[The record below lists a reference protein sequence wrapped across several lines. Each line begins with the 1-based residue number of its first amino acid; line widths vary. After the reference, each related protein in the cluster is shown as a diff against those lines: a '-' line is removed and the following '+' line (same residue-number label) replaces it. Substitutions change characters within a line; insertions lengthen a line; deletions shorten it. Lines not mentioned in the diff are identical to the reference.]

1 MAKTNVPKGRTRQSR
16 RLNPDVVEEEEN
28 TSPDQAKDE
37 PEDAKTEVEDKPQS
51 EDKQT
56 KSASP
61 GVKNK
66 EDDKP
71 KTQGKNDSIDDKP
84 KEDKPE
90 HDKPEEHDKLEQ
102 DKPEEDKPE
111 EDKPEE
117 DKPEEDKPEEDKAVE
132 DKPVE
137 DKPMPANV
145 EEAQAQVTPSNV
157 QADTEEPLKEEELKD
172 EEDDEVDAV
181 IEVKGSAPRVSVSW
195 EKSEQRDQEMTEE
208 MTEDLTKN
216 DNTEISDEKEKA
228 STPVVLGEESEE
240 TSTEEKEDNDEEGEN
255 KDKNTE
261 ETEDIQDSEME
272 TATSEN
278 NECVSPKAE
287 KERVSSEGESEKGKK
302 RTVKAKRK
310 TQPSVDSSPS
320 KKPKLINDGYCVY
333 IGNLNKSKFYEDIK
347 NTLANCLMKHSLLV
361 QDIRLDKAKKH
372 AFVDLASEMDLNKAL
387 TLNGEKLLDQPMKVA
402 KAKVKE
408 AKVKV
413 KNRQQ
418 SKQTKNERTI
428 FVENIPFCA
437 TKEDVLKV
445 FPKATA
451 LRFLGGTDDPSK
463 GIAFVEFQNKEKAK
477 AALKLNGKAKI
488 QKRVLRVSA
497 VKVEPGAKKAKAK
510 SDSSKNAKTA
520 APPSDILYV
529 RNLPENVQENH
540 LKKVFKNAVHIN
552 IPQSDGKPKGYAFV
566 EFKSVA
572 QAETA
577 LKSAAKRKLMK
588 QPLKVTFGLKSR
600 KDLYLGPKERTVP
613 SKTLIVL
620 GLSERTS
627 HNTLMEAFEGA
638 LSSKILKDKGTGRTR
653 RFGFVD
659 FESVESCTVAK
670 EAADDIEIDG
680 CKVTVAFAR
689 PKSSEL
695 ENSGEKGHKGGK
707 ASTRVNR
714 QASQ

>member
-1 MAKTNVPKGRTRQSR
+1 IYIKF
-16 RLNPDVVEEEEN
+16 
-28 TSPDQAKDE
+28 
-37 PEDAKTEVEDKPQS
+37 
-51 EDKQT
+51 
-56 KSASP
+56 
-61 GVKNK
+61 
-66 EDDKP
+66 
-71 KTQGKNDSIDDKP
+71 
-84 KEDKPE
+84 
-90 HDKPEEHDKLEQ
+90 
-102 DKPEEDKPE
+102 
-111 EDKPEE
+111 
-117 DKPEEDKPEEDKAVE
+117 
-132 DKPVE
+132 
-137 DKPMPANV
+137 
-145 EEAQAQVTPSNV
+145 
-157 QADTEEPLKEEELKD
+157 
-172 EEDDEVDAV
+172 V
-181 IEVKGSAPRVSVSW
+181 I
-195 EKSEQRDQEMTEE
+195 TFI
-208 MTEDLTKN
+208 L
-216 DNTEISDEKEKA
+216 
-228 STPVVLGEESEE
+228 
-240 TSTEEKEDNDEEGEN
+240 
-255 KDKNTE
+255 
-261 ETEDIQDSEME
+261 
-272 TATSEN
+272 
-278 NECVSPKAE
+278 
-287 KERVSSEGESEKGKK
+287 
-302 RTVKAKRK
+302 VKAKRK

-408 AKVKV
+408 AKVK
-413 KNRQQ
+413 
-418 SKQTKNERTI
+418 RTI

-510 SDSSKNAKTA
+510 TA

-588 QPLKVTFGLKSR
+588 QPLKIFSVS
-600 KDLYLGPKERTVP
+600 VP

-695 ENSGEKGHKGGK
+695 ENSGEKGHKGVK